1 MAVLIKNSQRSI
13 AIDGRSIARL
23 TNELLTFSGLPGK
36 DIGILFVNN
45 RKITELN
52 ARFFGKQKPTNVISF
67 SYIDGGLPGEVAGEV
82 IISVEKAHEEAERSG
97 AHFLERLFALIIHG
111 LLHIAGHDHEGDK
124 KEGRR
129 MRYWEKK
136 LLNLILS
143 HDVYKRMV
151 SERAAR

>member
-13 AIDGRSIARL
+13 AIDSRSIARL

-36 DIGILFVNN
+36 DIGILFVND
-45 RKITELN
+45 RKITALN

-82 IISVEKAHEEAERSG
+82 IISVEKAQEEARRSG

-111 LLHIAGHDHEGDK
+111 LLHIAGHDHEGA
-124 KEGRR
+124 GNQRRR
-129 MRYWEKK
+129 MRYREKK
-136 LLNLILS
+136 LLG
-143 HDVYKRMV
+143 
-151 SERAAR
+151 